1 MRGGYDHVNYI
12 GLTGNTGQP
21 DGESELISASVG
33 YAVKPGML
41 AGIELGGG
49 LLHYT
54 GTNTFFNEAKQWNAG
69 VFMRRVD
76 VVEQTKFNA
85 GRVFGKNR
93 KVDAVAEPGRAE
105 RVRFSGPGL
114 YRCHKRDVLIS
125 HANPTRNPR
134 FFARLAEFVA
144 QKNRQ

>member
-1 MRGGYDHVNYI
+1 
-12 GLTGNTGQP
+12 
-21 DGESELISASVG
+21 
-33 YAVKPGML
+33 
-41 AGIELGGG
+41 
-49 LLHYT
+49 
-54 GTNTFFNEAKQWNAG
+54 
-69 VFMRRVD
+69 MRRVD

-125 HANPTRNPR
+125 HANTTRNPR

-144 QKNRQ
+144 QKNRQRPQTDRARNNERAWRGFWHGEEQEERLHCFGWRV